1 MGKVVKTVKVSE
13 EVYRELVK
21 ARGFLELSFGR
32 RVTMDELL
40 RLLLSKMPR
49 ATIKYEIE
57 ELGEG
62 EEEEAEG

>member
-57 ELGEG
+57 ELGES